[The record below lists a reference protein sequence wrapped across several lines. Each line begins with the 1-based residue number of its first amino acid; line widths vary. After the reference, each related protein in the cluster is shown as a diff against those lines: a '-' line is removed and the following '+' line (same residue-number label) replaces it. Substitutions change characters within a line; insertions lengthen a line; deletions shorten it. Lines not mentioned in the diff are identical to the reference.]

1 MEGVRGPPARLKV
14 RPDFIRVSGG
24 GKGAQPLPVPPSAYR
39 RGDEDA
45 PVAGSRVGL
54 TVTKKV
60 GNAVERNRVK
70 RRFREALRA
79 PALPVRPDHDYV
91 IVARREALSAPFASL
106 VGELR
111 RCLGDAASGRSKR
124 GRPRGPAGA
133 GPPPRQGRRV
143 ARDVPRS
150 IEMTILSRSLA
161 VLPDAPAVRTR
172 ASVTHH
178 ER

>member
-14 RPDFIRVSGG
+14 RPDFIRASGG
-24 GKGAQPLPVPPSAYR
+24 GRVHSRSLSLQAYR
-39 RGDEDA
+39 RGNDDA

-133 GPPPRQGRRV
+133 GPRRGKGGMSPETSP
-143 ARDVPRS
+143 VPS
-150 IEMTILSRSLA
+150 K
-161 VLPDAPAVRTR
+161 
-172 ASVTHH
+172 
-178 ER
+178 